1 MKILGLISGGKDS
14 FYNLMQCV
22 ANGHKVVAL
31 GNLHPPPQDM
41 KDELDSYMYQTVG
54 HDVIHMYKDC
64 LDLPLYR
71 QEIKGKPIEQGSDYV
86 VTSMDE
92 TEDLYKLLEKAKTAH
107 PDLEAVS
114 VGAIL
119 SNYQRIRVENVCAR
133 LGLVTLAYLWQRDQ
147 EELLNEMAQAGVNA
161 ILIKIAA
168 IGLKKQHLGQ
178 SIGDMYPHLCRMNQQ
193 YDLHICGEGG
203 EYETVTLDCPLFKR
217 RIIVDE
223 SEIVIHS
230 DDHFAQVAYLR
241 FKKLHLED
249 KSDDEMDP
257 NWKADM
263 NVDPVWRADSLLT
276 PIEDIV
282 NSKLPPK
289 DDSKEITPNGSTA
302 HGTTE
307 AIEHDCTQVRYQPKF
322 STHQSNI
329 VCAVG
334 MTTAFESPSMGTRRH
349 LSIAEETTICLQN
362 VQAKLDQMGLSWS
375 EVVFMQVFVSN
386 MGDFGVV
393 NGAYKEFFGINP
405 PPRACVGANLPSD
418 IRIQVNCTAIRKEVS
433 SPNPR
438 KTLHVQGISYWAPAN
453 IGPYSQATEQA
464 YHAYIAGQIGMIPCT
479 LDLPEPLSLAKET
492 AWSLRN
498 LTQIASVCQMDIVN
512 RTAMCIIYVKDPE
525 AFTAVLSAWDHIA
538 TKASSGG
545 GCLSLSIRTTIN
557 PAPVLAICM
566 PSLPKGAQ
574 VEWQAM
580 LHNGKVYAD
589 KVLGQKE
596 STDQDGYETDDDD
609 IYQLEKRALQ
619 PTTLSYVHEYPSSPD
634 STVKLEPQWEERT
647 QSWFLSPL
655 LTALSVVCI
664 HKNSILAPLFSSL
677 SLSKESA
684 GERDAM
690 TEDVSI
696 DMLAMMVSA
705 MDRVL
710 DCHLSPASGPGI
722 EGGWANVVG
731 VTLYY
736 HELLIRQPDTL
747 ASKLDA
753 LLSKLG
759 TSNSDAAHSPDLSE
773 NFSSQSKS
781 NIAVTLVPVQAI
793 ANDGVLALT
802 LHAVGTMPTI
812 PGLLQS

>member
-71 QEIKGKPIEQGSDYV
+71 QEIKGTPIEQGSDYV

-92 TEDLYKLLEKAKTAH
+92 TEDLYKLLEKAKAAH

-161 ILIKIAA
+161 ILVKIAA

-178 SIGDMYPHLCRMNQQ
+178 SIGDIYPHLCRMNQQ

-249 KSDDEMDP
+249 KSDNDMDP

-289 DDSKEITPNGSTA
+289 DDDSKEITPNGSTTN
-302 HGTTE
+302 GTTE

-334 MTTAFESPSMGTRRH
+334 MTTAFESPSIGTRRH

-362 VQAKLDQMGLSWS
+362 VQAKLEQMGLLWS

-393 NGAYKEFFGINP
+393 NSAYKEFFGINP

-453 IGPYSQATEQA
+453 IGPYSQATQQA

-479 LDLPEPLSLAKET
+479 LNLPEPLSLAKET

-498 LTQIASVCQMDIVN
+498 LTQIA
-512 RTAMCIIYVKDPE
+512 
-525 AFTAVLSAWDHIA
+525 L
-538 TKASSGG
+538 
-545 GCLSLSIRTTIN
+545 IN

-574 VEWQAM
+574 VEWQAT

-619 PTTLSYVHEYPSSPD
+619 PTTLSFIHEYPLSPD
-634 STVKLEPQWEERT
+634 ITVKLEPQWEERT

-664 HKNSILAPLFSSL
+664 HKSSILAPLLSSL
-677 SLSKESA
+677 SLSKGVENA
-684 GERDAM
+684 GERDIIA
-690 TEDVSI
+690 EDISI

-710 DCHLSPASGPGI
+710 DCHLSPPSGPGV

-736 HELLIRQPDTL
+736 HELLIRQPYTL

-759 TSNSDAAHSPDLSE
+759 TSNSDAAHSSDLSE
-773 NFSSQSKS
+773 DVSSQSKS
-781 NIAVTLVPVQAI
+781 NNIAVTLVPVQAI
-793 ANDGVLALT
+793 ANNGVLALT
-802 LHAVGTMPTI
+802 LHAVGAMPTI